1 MKANATIWQE
11 FWIQDYNILIL
22 GSELND
28 MLTERFNS
36 EIGPVFIDV
45 LKKYHEVVFKEPELE
60 EQRDLCRQE
69 TTFRRMI
76 KGAQL
81 IRCLECQFWGREED
95 VSLDFDPRRPDHW
108 CSRCNMYSKPD
119 FFCAAARKVEHED
132 LREEEGK

>member
-1 MKANATIWQE
+1 MKENATIRQE
-11 FWIQDYNILIL
+11 IRIRDYEVEIL
-22 GSELND
+22 GSDLND
-28 MLTERFNS
+28 MLTKRFDS

-60 EQRDLCRQE
+60 EQRDLRLQE
-69 TTFRRMI
+69 IAFRRMI

-81 IRCLECQFWGREED
+81 IRCLECQFWGSEED

-119 FFCAAARKVEHED
+119 FFCAAAKKVEA
-132 LREEEGK
+132 

>member
-1 MKANATIWQE
+1 MKANATIRQE
-11 FWIQDYNILIL
+11 IRISDYETNIL
-22 GSELND
+22 GSDLND
-28 MLTERFNS
+28 MLSKRFDS

-45 LKKYHEVVFKEPELE
+45 MKKYHEVVFKEPELE
-60 EQRDLCRQE
+60 EQKDPYRQE
-69 TTFRRMI
+69 IAFRRMI

-95 VSLDFDPRRPDHW
+95 VSLDLNPLRPDNW
-108 CSRCNMYSKPD
+108 CSYCHMFSKPD

>member
-1 MKANATIWQE
+1 MKANATIRQE
-11 FWIQDYNILIL
+11 IRINDYEIHIL
-22 GSELND
+22 GSDLND
-28 MLTERFNS
+28 MLTKHFES
-36 EIGPVFIDV
+36 EIGQVFIDV

-81 IRCLECQFWGREED
+81 IRCMECQFWGREED
-95 VSLDFDPRRPDHW
+95 VGLDFDPRRPDHW